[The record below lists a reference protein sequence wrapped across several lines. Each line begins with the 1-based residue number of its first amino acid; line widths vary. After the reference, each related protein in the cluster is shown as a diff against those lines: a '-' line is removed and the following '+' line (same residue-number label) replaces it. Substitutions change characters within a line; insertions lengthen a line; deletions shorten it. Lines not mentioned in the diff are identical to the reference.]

1 MFSIWRGYIVLAS
14 WLSPA
19 ARPGHPFLHVY
30 RNIHVLMNALAYVND
45 GMNVNMWQDVFVT
58 EPTASQ
64 PAGQDRHPVSNVE
77 LLKAL
82 ADPLRLNMLYAL
94 TRGAGQ
100 DLPVMSVKELA
111 AALGEPQTKLYRH
124 VKHLEAAG
132 LVKAVSSRVV
142 SGIVEQ
148 RYQATQSRLIA
159 GDGLTDE
166 ERDSPEAEAMAA
178 AALETFRRKFFEAPR
193 PGRDGAA
200 APIPSLT
207 SARSS
212 PCPMAGSRPPGP
224 PPSASSSAPWPMS
237 WATSGRREPARPAP
251 WCRSTC

>member
-1 MFSIWRGYIVLAS
+1 
-14 WLSPA
+14 
-19 ARPGHPFLHVY
+19 
-30 RNIHVLMNALAYVND
+30 MNTLAYVND

-193 PGRDGAA
+193 PGRDGADAEPYQRKILAMSDGWVPA
-200 APIPSLT
+200 ARA
-207 SARSS
+207 SAIREQLSALADELGDERAARAGETGALVPVNMLIGFFS
-212 PCPMAGSRPPGP
+212 P
-224 PPSASSSAPWPMS
+224 
-237 WATSGRREPARPAP
+237 ELPAAQP
-251 WCRSTC
+251 